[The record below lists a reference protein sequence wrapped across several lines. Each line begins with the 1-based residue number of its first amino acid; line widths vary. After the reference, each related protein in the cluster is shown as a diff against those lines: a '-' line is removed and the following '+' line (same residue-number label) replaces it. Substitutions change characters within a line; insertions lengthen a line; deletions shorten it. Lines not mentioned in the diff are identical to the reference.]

1 MIAEK
6 KIRAFCTRRHL
17 RYEFQDLRNMGER
30 VVIETH
36 DPDSHAAVLKA
47 AHRLRG
53 VTVID
58 WTHSADGS
66 FRGRIFFHDASEMKR
81 ITQTEYDAIG
91 SDFKGVWEDYWGDRP
106 EWKGRRT
113 AMLAEHGTRFFIE
126 GVSLEIISGEA

>member
-1 MIAEK
+1 MTAEK
-6 KIRAFCTRRHL
+6 EIRVFCARRHL

-30 VVIETH
+30 IIAETR
-36 DPDSHAAVLKA
+36 DSDSHAAALKA

-58 WTHSADGS
+58 WTHSADGN
-66 FRGRIFFHDASEMKR
+66 FRGRIFFHDASDMKR
-81 ITQTEYDAIG
+81 ITQTEYDAID
-91 SDFKGVWEDYWGDRP
+91 SDFKGVWEDYCGDHP

-126 GVSLEIISGEA
+126 GVSLEIIPSET